1 MELKRCGLDSY
12 TLRFENFSLGGWDK
26 TRRSVLISET
36 QRFGCRIRIGCL
48 RLALLRKNRWGNAHS
63 LEHSGWSEFWI
74 MDEEVAK
81 MLGELK
87 FTEDEMMEMNEAMD
101 ATNDHKGESEK
112 WIVAKK
118 KPGPQ
123 GNRKAAI
130 VYIKTGM
137 GGTENSSN
145 KDLSKLQ
152 VGQDSQYG
160 IQGDKGR
167 QKGSTSNL
175 RIRNTKRGLQGKY
188 EVCTP
193 VGSNKAKS
201 VSCAVDIE
209 EEEGSPEVA
218 SPLKIN
224 TTVEAGRQPR
234 REP

>member
-1 MELKRCGLDSY
+1 M
-12 TLRFENFSLGGWDK
+12 
-26 TRRSVLISET
+26 
-36 QRFGCRIRIGCL
+36 
-48 RLALLRKNRWGNAHS
+48 A
-63 LEHSGWSEFWI
+63 
-74 MDEEVAK
+74 EEVAK

-87 FTEDEMMEMNEAMD
+87 FTEDEMMEMNETLD
-101 ATNDHKGESEK
+101 AVKEHRGESEK
-112 WIVAKK
+112 WIVAKLCS
-118 KPGPQ
+118 PRVVDERSQVHRGI
-123 GNRKAAI
+123 GKAAI
-130 VYIKTGM
+130 VYTKTGM

-145 KDLSKLQ
+145 RDLTRLQ
-152 VGQDSQYG
+152 VGQDSQSR

-193 VGSNKAKS
+193 VGSKKAKS
-201 VSCAVDIE
+201 VSCAVDTE

-218 SPLKIN
+218 SPLKTN